1 MGDSQHEFDKEL
13 ARFLAEEI
21 PTFATSGVAEYVE
34 ESLAFLKKVLPC
46 LPERGVVPS
55 WLSDEVLQDAER
67 YFEAQFEHLADPFM
81 KSLSLYERA
90 LLERHSDPDVLELDT
105 DKIAAL
111 CGCNDDDAVLAW
123 DRAMA
128 EAYGFQRIL
137 SDEPTKR
144 AEQIAAYRRFHR
156 ATETRQY
163 ASDRSRQATV
173 IHVSEEL
180 TRLIGPRDD
189 TRQIALAIA
198 HSAELRHGGRHT
210 TMWFPALSEYQER
223 YGLRNED
230 IERLIEE
237 AEAMYLS
244 PAKLSEIAL
253 RVILDGDDDD

>member
-1 MGDSQHEFDKEL
+1 MGDAQHEFDKEL
-13 ARFLAEEI
+13 AQFLAEEM

-81 KSLSLYERA
+81 KSLSLYEQA

-105 DKIAAL
+105 NKIAAL

-163 ASDRSRQATV
+163 VSDRSRQATV

-198 HSAELRHGGRHT
+198 HSAELRHGGRHA
-210 TMWFPALSEYQER
+210 MRLPALEQYQEL
-223 YGLRNED
+223 YGLRDED
-230 IERLIEE
+230 MERLIEE